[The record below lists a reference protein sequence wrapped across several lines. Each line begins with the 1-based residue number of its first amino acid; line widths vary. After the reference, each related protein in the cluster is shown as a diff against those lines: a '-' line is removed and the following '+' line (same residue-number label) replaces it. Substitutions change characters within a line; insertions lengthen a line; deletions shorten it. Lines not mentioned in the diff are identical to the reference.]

1 MNWISGN
8 SLRSALVGLLLGIA
22 LSIAAIFGFVAV
34 TDWSLTRSEQV
45 TKTNDNVPVGTSDTS
60 THSTKR
66 PFEVGSLFQQPHDF
80 NQVVEWYSLL
90 SVADEDSLRDLL
102 DASRSISSHTQGQA
116 ARSAIIRRYAS
127 ISPSRAL
134 EFAQTLP
141 KHERESLLPGVFSEW
156 AILDLDEAVSNAN
169 SLDFRAKQIALQTIL
184 RTRDDLPV
192 NLRNQ
197 LAERLDGKSFAGAL
211 IGEEHALSLI
221 ENPPAAWS
229 ALISDGQ
236 VNQYRVNS
244 FVQIAV
250 AWIDRDG
257 LEVLE
262 QISTS
267 LTEEVDNAFEIMNQV
282 AIAVAQTNAEEA
294 FNFVVTLDPT
304 VQRGLMSSLV
314 RAWSTIDPSAA
325 LRAVDSLD
333 ANSSARYQIAG
344 ILYRW
349 IKTDPNEILPI
360 LDTFSQQ
367 VKSQAMERV
376 LAETVRTSPE
386 TALRLMRDWENA
398 GNNLTSVTGA
408 FVRAWSEI
416 DPESSLDWLLDQ
428 ADKNLFRYSDMV
440 EDALKALAP
449 VDWKRAF
456 EVALEQPVADTHVPG
471 AEATVIHEISDFD
484 VDKALELLPRARES
498 SMALSVLWVGQALV
512 DDGRP
517 LKAFELVE
525 RLPED
530 RREWIYYSLAQHW
543 AGNGALELFERID
556 TVQSPLWRSHV
567 AKGLIWDSMWN
578 SVLTNDQLDH
588 VKSFLTESHAEDVE
602 GWKDL

>member
-1 MNWISGN
+1 MKWMSGN

-22 LSIAAIFGFVAV
+22 LSIAAVTGFIAV
-34 TDWSLTRSEQV
+34 SDWSLTRSDQLNR
-45 TKTNDNVPVGTSDTS
+45 TNTNVPIRSIDTS
-60 THSTKR
+60 AHSTER
-66 PFEVGSLFQQPHDF
+66 SLEVGSLLQQPQDF

-90 SVADEDSLRDLL
+90 SAADEDSLRELL
-102 DASRSISSHTQGQA
+102 DASRSIASYSRGQA
-116 ARSAIIRRYAS
+116 ARSTIIRRYVS

-134 EFAQTLP
+134 ELVQTFP
-141 KHERESLLPGVFSEW
+141 KHEQESLLPGVFSEW
-156 AILDLDEAVSNAN
+156 AIMDLDEAVSFAN

-184 RTRDDLPV
+184 RTRDDL
-192 NLRNQ
+192 LEKSRIQ
-197 LAERLDGKSFAGAL
+197 LAEKLDGKSFAGAL

-221 ENPPAAWS
+221 ENPPAAWN

-236 VNQYRVNS
+236 VNQYRANS

-267 LTEEVDNAFEIMNQV
+267 LTEEVDNAMEIMNQV
-282 AIAVAQTNAEEA
+282 AIAVAQTNAETA
-294 FNFVVTLDPT
+294 FNFVASLDPT

-325 LRAVDSLD
+325 LRAIDSLD
-333 ANSSARYQIAG
+333 ANSSARFQISG

-349 IKTDPNEILPI
+349 IKADPNEILPI

-367 VKSQAMERV
+367 VKSQAMERI
-376 LAETVRTSPE
+376 LAETVRNSPE

-416 DPESSLDWLLDQ
+416 DPESSLDWLLGQ

-440 EDALKALAP
+440 EDALRALTP

-456 EVALEQPVADTHVPG
+456 DVALEQPLADTHVPG
-471 AEATVIHEISDFD
+471 AEAMVIHEISDFD
-484 VDKALELLPRARES
+484 VNKALELLPRVRES

-517 LKAFELVE
+517 LQAFELAE
-525 RLPED
+525 QLPED
-530 RREWIYYSLAQHW
+530 RREWIYNDIAQHW
-543 AGNGALELFERID
+543 AGNGAQELFERLD
-556 TVQSPLWRSHV
+556 TLQTPLWQSHV
-567 AKGLIWDSMWN
+567 AKGLIWQNMWN

-588 VKSFLTESHAEDVE
+588 VKTFLTESHAEDVE